1 MSLNQNL
8 FLLKRK
14 SQRIISNTED
24 VRIKRSKT
32 FLPREFSDI
41 QQGVIDPSP
50 EYFRALSSEKIE
62 HCKYMNS
69 KLSKL
74 LEYFE
79 IEILPVDKDSF
90 TSKPPPVL
98 MMSINTSK
106 LFQKRMNKATAY

>member
-32 FLPREFSDI
+32 CLLRETNNM

-62 HCKYMNS
+62 HCKCMNA

-74 LEYFE
+74 LERFE
-79 IEILPVDKDSF
+79 LEMFPVDKDSF

-106 LFQKRMNKATAY
+106 LFQKRMNKAVAC